1 MFTICRT
8 GPYLST
14 VQQQLQHGQHC
25 LQRRRAAAHQAAG
38 GAGRIVHT
46 GAEAKPRFGRVFNGS
61 MMNDY
66 IYIYFVHIYIYK
78 QYIISSIYIAHIYIY
93 SFPTSLCAVLVFDS
107 VSCLLLDRLRLRL
120 RPPSLSPTT
129 LSHTHNISHT
139 TLSPTIFHTQ
149 LCQPPSFTHNFVT
162 HHLSHTILSPTIFHT
177 PLCHTPSFTHHLS
190 HSTLS
195 PTILHTPLCHTPSFT
210 HHFVTHHLSHTHTAL
225 SPTIFRTP
233 SFTHHLSH
241 THTHNF
247 VTIILSPAIFHTQLC
262 HTLDKSG
269 SFKRSDG
276 NWIPFR
282 FSA

>member
-66 IYIYFVHIYIYK
+66 IYIYIYIFCTYIYIYK
-78 QYIISSIYIAHIYIY
+78 QYIISSRYIAHIYIY
-93 SFPTSLCAVLVFDS
+93 SFPTSLCGVLVFDS

-129 LSHTHNISHT
+129 LSHTHTIFHTPLCHPPSFTHNFVSHHLSHT
-139 TLSPTIFHTQ
+139 TLSPTILHIQF
-149 LCQPPSFTHNFVT
+149 
-162 HHLSHTILSPTIFHT
+162 
-177 PLCHTPSFTHHLS
+177 CHP
-190 HSTLS
+190 
-195 PTILHTPLCHTPSFT
+195 PSFT
-210 HHFVTHHLSHTHTAL
+210 HHFVTHHLSHTIFHTALCHPPSFTHHFVTHHLSHTTLSPTIFHTHTAL

-241 THTHNF
+241 THTTLSQLFCHPPSFTRNF
-247 VTIILSPAIFHTQLC
+247 VTH
-262 HTLDKSG
+262 
-269 SFKRSDG
+269 
-276 NWIPFR
+276 
-282 FSA
+282 